1 MLSSSS
7 SSSEDDFSDSLHDLP
22 SGSSLGLDSGSD
34 DDVQTPRAP
43 GAQNRR
49 RRQTLAVGEADD
61 EVARHFG
68 LYVEAGRDGLD
79 REGVGRLLAHL
90 RAVACEVVR
99 LLLPPAS
106 HSCRTALT
114 DRVPPRVRCLSPE
127 TLLLPLL
134 LRRRSFRCA
143 GAPGSPLAPAPLSR

>member
-1 MLSSSS
+1 MQS
-7 SSSEDDFSDSLHDLP
+7 
-22 SGSSLGLDSGSD
+22 
-34 DDVQTPRAP
+34 
-43 GAQNRR
+43 
-49 RRQTLAVGEADD
+49 RQAEEPEPDD

-68 LYVEAGRDGLD
+68 LFVAGRDGLD
-79 REGVGRLLAHL
+79 RAGVGRLLAHL

-99 LLLPPAS
+99 LPPPPAS
-106 HSCRTALT
+106 RSCRTALA

-134 LRRRSFRCA
+134 LRPRSFRCA

>member
-34 DDVQTPRAP
+34 DDVQTPRAS

-90 RAVACEVVR
+90 RAVACDVVR
-99 LLLPPAS
+99 PPSAARIAQLP
-106 HSCRTALT
+106 
-114 DRVPPRVRCLSPE
+114 
-127 TLLLPLL
+127 
-134 LRRRSFRCA
+134 RSS
-143 GAPGSPLAPAPLSR
+143 G

>member
-1 MLSSSS
+1 MLSSS

-49 RRQTLAVGEADD
+49 RRQTLAAGEADD

-99 LLLPPAS
+99 LLPPPPS
-106 HSCRTALT
+106 RSCRAALA